1 MNKKIIFQKCN
12 FNSFYFL
19 LYIIGYALSQ
29 TMSFF
34 LDAEDDDK
42 EGIKYSEFSRIICND
57 SFIKYI

>member
-19 LYIIGYALSQ
+19 FYIIGYALSQ

-42 EGIKYSEFSRIICND
+42 EGIKNSEFSDNL
-57 SFIKYI
+57 